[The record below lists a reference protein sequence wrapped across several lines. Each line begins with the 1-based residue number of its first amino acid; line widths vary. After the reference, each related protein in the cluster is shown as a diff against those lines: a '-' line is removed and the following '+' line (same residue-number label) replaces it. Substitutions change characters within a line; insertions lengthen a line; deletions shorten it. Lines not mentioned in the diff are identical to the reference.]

1 MDQAEKKFL
10 ASLSALL
17 AKMAMADGVVSLEEI
32 SKVSS
37 IWNKLG
43 LNQEQSKYCELS
55 FKIAQKDGLPFQRYV
70 QEFVATRFGV
80 DAREFL
86 YGLMWDVACADGIL
100 HKREKTLLE
109 GLPNDLGLPVDSFD
123 IYYTRYVLNGRLAK
137 DEEVETRNR
146 AAREKAEEARKRKAA
161 QEEARRRAEEDAR
174 RRRERASKGVSIPRD
189 IDSAYALLGCTL
201 STTVE
206 NLKKAY
212 RAAAMRWHPD
222 RLRAE
227 GVPQELIDKANEKMA
242 AYNAAW
248 DIIKRHRKI
257 A

>member
-1 MDQAEKKFL
+1 M
-10 ASLSALL
+10 SALL
-17 AKMAMADGVVSLEEI
+17 AKMAIADGVVSLEEI

-55 FKIAQKDGLPFQRYV
+55 FKIAQTDGLPFQRYV
-70 QEFVATRFGV
+70 REFIATRFGV

-86 YGLMWDVACADGIL
+86 YGLMWEVACVDGVF
-100 HKREKTLLE
+100 HRREKYILKA
-109 GLPNDLGLPVDSFD
+109 LPNELGLPLDSYD
-123 IYYTRYVLNGRLAK
+123 IYYGRYIRTGMAI
-137 DEEVETRNR
+137 DEEVEEQIR
-146 AAREKAEEARKRKAA
+146 AARQKAKEARRKAA
-161 QEEARRRAEEDAR
+161 KEEERRRAENDAR
-174 RRRERASKGVSIPRD
+174 RSQERANRHSTIPRD
-189 IDSAYALLGCTL
+189 IDSAYALLGCT
-201 STTVE
+201 SFTTIE
-206 NLKKAY
+206 NLKRAY
-212 RAAAMRWHPD
+212 RTAAMRWHPD

-248 DIIKRHRKI
+248 DIIKRQRKI